1 MDLMKILGGVLG
13 GGQETPGGGMGDA
26 LSGLSGGMAESLG
39 YKNMAMKRKNGP
51 PVQQLLPSQAA
62 QHGVMRGVHEAM
74 QPTVGAMGG
83 MPDLSKLMSFHAQG
97 GKLNPRKVNI
107 VGENGPEA
115 VVGDEVIPLPQ
126 DYAPVAD
133 DQGNSAPVRPSL
145 LNSPPVQQL
154 LGGSMPQGD
163 GDGPDME
170 PDRDEP
176 RGYDYQQGTPTGL
189 PAEDDYAAQI
199 QQTLKERTKRSPW
212 ADLGVSL
219 VQAGDNWFNH
229 KNEPIKTWA
238 EMKADRKLG
247 SLMPQYKIQQ
257 DKIASDRQNKALDA
271 KISYDEAGRRIQ
283 DDVLGERREAHQTDA
298 QLKAQKMKADDA
310 NLKMR
315 LVARQWENLGAY
327 DPTNPKFAELTKQM
341 QDVGLP
347 ITAKDAKKNIK
358 FEQDAETGAWYT
370 TLTDPTTGEQE
381 TREVT
386 QKDGKQLVTTS
397 SSKVMSNAAGE
408 RQTSAQR
415 FSAGEN
421 EKDRAQRKEQFLL
434 GYQNTVTNQLKSF
447 ADDAAKTA
455 QWKQEQILR
464 IQKDLKDGAIDKDT
478 ADGLLAII
486 AQN

>member
-1 MDLMKILGGVLG
+1 
-13 GGQETPGGGMGDA
+13 
-26 LSGLSGGMAESLG
+26 
-39 YKNMAMKRKNGP
+39 
-51 PVQQLLPSQAA
+51 
-62 QHGVMRGVHEAM
+62 
-74 QPTVGAMGG
+74 
-83 MPDLSKLMSFHAQG
+83 
-97 GKLNPRKVNI
+97 
-107 VGENGPEA
+107 
-115 VVGDEVIPLPQ
+115 
-126 DYAPVAD
+126 
-133 DQGNSAPVRPSL
+133 
-145 LNSPPVQQL
+145 
-154 LGGSMPQGD
+154 MPQGD